1 VSDLA
6 GLMAKL
12 HAPLDKT
19 LFRVLSLVLGFFHVA
34 MLMWDPEA
42 YAVAIGGFNVIISPL
57 LIWAVCSSMVF
68 GLSFKPRNWYW
79 QLLFSPY
86 ISLGILSY
94 LTIAYVL

>member
-1 VSDLA
+1 
-6 GLMAKL
+6 M
-12 HAPLDKT
+12 
-19 LFRVLSLVLGFFHVA
+19 
-34 MLMWDPEA
+34 
-42 YAVAIGGFNVIISPL
+42 ISPL

-79 QLLFSPY
+79 QVLFSPY

>member
-1 VSDLA
+1 MSNLADL
-6 GLMAKL
+6 MVRL
-12 HAPLDKT
+12 HAPVDKT
-19 LFRVLSLVLGFFHVA
+19 LLRVLSLILGFSHVA

-42 YAVAIGGFNVIISPL
+42 YSVAIGGFNAVISPL
-57 LIWAVCSSMVF
+57 LIWAICSSMVF

-86 ISLGILSY
+86 ISLGILIY

>member
-1 VSDLA
+1 MSDLA

-42 YAVAIGGFNVIISPL
+42 YAVAIGGFVIISPL